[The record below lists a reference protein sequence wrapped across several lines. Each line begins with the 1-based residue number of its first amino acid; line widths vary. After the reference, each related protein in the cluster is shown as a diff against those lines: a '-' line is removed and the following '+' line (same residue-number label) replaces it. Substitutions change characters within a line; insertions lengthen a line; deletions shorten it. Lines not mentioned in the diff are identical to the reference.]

1 MSTVIER
8 RRTRTPAD
16 HGRVMESELPRA
28 REHGTPLRIL
38 GAATLLVVAG
48 VHLEQYFGV
57 HFRVIPV
64 IGPLFLLNFI
74 GSTLIALG
82 LLMPV
87 RRLHGLLALGGIAVG
102 IVSIVFFELSEH
114 GGIFGFQ
121 DYGYRAAIVIALA
134 AEAATAILLAGY
146 LALQARTA
154 R

>member
-28 REHGTPLRIL
+28 HERGAPLRIL